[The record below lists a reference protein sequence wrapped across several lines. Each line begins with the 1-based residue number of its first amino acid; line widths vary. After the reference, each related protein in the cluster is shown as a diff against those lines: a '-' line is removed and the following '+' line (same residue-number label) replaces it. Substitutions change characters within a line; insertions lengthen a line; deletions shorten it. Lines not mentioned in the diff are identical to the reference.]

1 VYVVP
6 GANTGIS
13 QGQADQGFLDAQRTF
28 NSAGPAEGVI
38 QMIQDYHRMGA
49 LLPQRAPTPQ
59 TIVPGRLALPA
70 SAFGRDAVIIGRRI
84 DRTAHAIDDE
94 DILGTNGIHDRY
106 GSLYISLHGSGSLYE
121 QVALPATAL
130 TGDKERDIFYVA
142 TAFPTTGA
150 AQAAYRGDT
159 SFLSTTWT
167 TCLKPALV
175 AVPGRYSTAACR
187 STEGRKQSFIMVTG
201 AVHFRPGGLPSGAR
215 AGTGTP
221 TSGHGH
227 ADR

>member
-1 VYVVP
+1 
-6 GANTGIS
+6 
-13 QGQADQGFLDAQRTF
+13 
-28 NSAGPAEGVI
+28 
-38 QMIQDYHRMGA
+38 MIQDYHRMGA